1 MSRLIVKNH
10 HPLQWSLSI
19 IMLSMFV
26 AFVTW
31 LMLDVS
37 HWSVIYD
44 RMSDNQQHENLRE
57 LNRSLEQENIKLRER
72 VLMLEQTESLDKRTA
87 VLLQE
92 SLQSQQDKIYSLK
105 GELEFYQGIMNDA
118 GTSQGLNIH
127 GIHIAALP
135 QRQNYRLKLI
145 LTNVAKSVKV
155 IEGTMD
161 ISFEGIQ
168 DGISRQLKLQDITLD
183 ETLELSFKFR
193 NFKRFESRLELP
205 SGFTPRRVFIQLQPK
220 GRKQS
225 KIKKVFDWQASA
237 S

>member
-1 MSRLIVKNH
+1 MSRLVVKNH
-10 HPLQWSLSI
+10 HPLQWSLAI
-19 IMLSMFV
+19 VMLSMFV

-44 RMSDNQQHENLRE
+44 RMSDNQQYELLRE
-57 LNRSLEQENIKLRER
+57 RNRSLEQENIELRDR

-87 VLLQE
+87 VLLQK
-92 SLQSQQDKIYSLK
+92 SLQSQQDKIYGLK

-118 GTSQGLNIH
+118 NSSKGLNIH

-135 QRQNYRLKLI
+135 QRQSYQLKLI

-155 IEGTMD
+155 AEGTID

-168 DGISRQLKLQDITLD
+168 DGITRQLKLQDITLD
-183 ETLELSFKFR
+183 EALELSFKFR

-205 SGFTPRRVFIQLQPK
+205 DGFTPRRVFIQIQPK
-220 GRKQS
+220 GRKQPR
-225 KIKKVFDWQASA
+225 IKKAFDWQTSA

>member
-1 MSRLIVKNH
+1 MSRLVVKNH
-10 HPLQWSLSI
+10 HPLQWSLAI
-19 IMLSMFV
+19 VMLSMFV

-44 RMSDNQQHENLRE
+44 RMSDNQQYELLRE
-57 LNRSLEQENIKLRER
+57 RNRSLEQENIELRDR

-87 VLLQE
+87 VLLQK
-92 SLQSQQDKIYSLK
+92 SLQSQQDKIYGLK

-118 GTSQGLNIH
+118 DSSKGLNIH

-135 QRQNYRLKLI
+135 QRQSYQLKLI

-155 IEGTMD
+155 AEGTID

-168 DGISRQLKLQDITLD
+168 DGITRQLKLQDITLD
-183 ETLELSFKFR
+183 EALELSFKFR

-205 SGFTPRRVFIQLQPK
+205 DGFIPRRVFIQIQPK
-220 GRKQS
+220 GRKQPR
-225 KIKKVFDWQASA
+225 IKKAFDWQTSA